1 MDRSCELTRRSTLEV
16 LGEVDPRFA
25 AARADYLA
33 NPKALFEPMG
43 VLADLHALRRLA
55 AARVQFSLDERR
67 VELPRGLAG
76 ELEKR
81 LDTAAPS
88 RLS

>member
-1 MDRSCELTRRSTLEV
+1 M

-55 AARVQFSLDERR
+55 AERVQFSLDERG
-67 VELPRGLAG
+67 VELPRGLVG

-81 LDTAAPS
+81 LDTAASS